1 MASPRWLLPAGP
13 PDPPDGVVTAEAPRR
28 VTALTTR
35 LSVGVVGAA
44 VAAALLLPEQLSA
57 WALGILAAG
66 VLVGLPHGAVDHLV
80 PDWVAGRPGRML
92 RPGVLTGYA
101 AAALVALGAL
111 LVAPVVSL
119 LLLFAVSA
127 VHFGMGEVAFEA
139 ERSGTPW
146 RPALRDVAPVV
157 GLGGLPVAVPLARW
171 PDEADRVLAALAP
184 ELPALLTPGVRQV
197 ALAVVGLA
205 LLGTVLGALARGRP
219 GWAAE
224 AGVLAALFALAPP
237 AAAFGVYFG
246 GWHAVRHI
254 GRLLV
259 LDPRNADDL
268 AAGRLGAPLRRYA
281 AAAAAPTGV
290 ALTGIALLVLSAQ
303 RPDWTAGALAV
314 LLGLTVPHMAVVALL
329 DRRAGRPHAGQRA
342 AAGG

>member
-1 MASPRWLLPAGP
+1 MTAG
-13 PDPPDGVVTAEAPRR
+13 APRR

-35 LSVGVVGAA
+35 LSLGVVGTV
-44 VAAALLLPEQLSA
+44 VAAAVLLPGQLST
-57 WALGILAAG
+57 WGPGILAAG
-66 VLVGLPHGAVDHLV
+66 VLLGLPHGAVDHVV
-80 PDWVAGRPGRML
+80 PDWVAGRPGRMV
-92 RPGVLTGYA
+92 RPGVLAGYA
-101 AAALVALGAL
+101 ATALAALGAL

-119 LLLFAVSA
+119 LLLLAVSA

-146 RPALRDVAPVV
+146 RPSLRDVAPVV

-171 PDEADRVLAALAP
+171 PTEADRVLAALAP
-184 ELPALLTPGVRQV
+184 ELPALLTAGVRQV
-197 ALAVVGLA
+197 GLAVVGVA
-205 LLGTVLGALARGRP
+205 LLGTVLDALARGRP

-224 AGVLAALFALAPP
+224 AGLLAALFVLAPP

-254 GRLLV
+254 GRLLA
-259 LDPRNADDL
+259 LDPRNGDDL
-268 AAGRLGAPLRRYA
+268 AAGRLRSPLRRYA
-281 AAAAAPTGV
+281 AAAAPPTGV
-290 ALTGIALLVLSAQ
+290 ALAGIALLVLSAQ

-329 DRRAGRPHAGQRA
+329 DRRAGRTAGAVQVREPGRA
-342 AAGG
+342 G

>member
-1 MASPRWLLPAGP
+1 M
-13 PDPPDGVVTAEAPRR
+13 TARAPLR

-35 LSVGVVGAA
+35 LSVGVVGAVVGAA
-44 VAAALLLPEQLSA
+44 VLLPDRLSA
-57 WALGILAAG
+57 WGLGVLAVG

-92 RPGVLTGYA
+92 RPGVLVGYA
-101 AAALVALGAL
+101 VTALVALGAL

-119 LLLFAVSA
+119 LLLFVVSA
-127 VHFGMGEVAFEA
+127 VHFGMGEVAFDA

-157 GLGGLPVAVPLARW
+157 GLGGVPVAVPLARW
-171 PDEADRVLAALAP
+171 PEEADRVLATLSP
-184 ELPALLTPGVRQV
+184 ELPGLLTPGVRQA
-197 ALAVVGLA
+197 ALAVVGVA

-224 AGVLAALFALAPP
+224 AGLLAALFTLAPP
-237 AAAFGVYFG
+237 AAAFGAYFG

-259 LDPRNADDL
+259 LDPRNGEDL
-268 AAGRLGAPLRRYA
+268 AAGRLGAPLLRYA
-281 AAAAAPTGV
+281 TAAAVPTGV
-290 ALTGIALLVLSAQ
+290 ALAGIALLVLSAQ

-314 LLGLTVPHMAVVALL
+314 LLCLTVPHMAVVALL
-329 DRRAGRPHAGQRA
+329 DRRT
-342 AAGG
+342 AAGLRHQPERVAPSAG